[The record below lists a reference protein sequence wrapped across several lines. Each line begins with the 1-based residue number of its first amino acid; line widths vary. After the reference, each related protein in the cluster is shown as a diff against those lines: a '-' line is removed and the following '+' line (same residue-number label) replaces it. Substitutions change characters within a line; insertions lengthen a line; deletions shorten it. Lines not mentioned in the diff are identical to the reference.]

1 MDNNNWRPSLPNGE
15 PALDTGDWRTQLPPD
30 SRQKIVNKI
39 METLKKHFPFSG
51 PEGINELRRIAARF
65 EEKIFSGAVN
75 QTDYL
80 RKISMKMLTMETK
93 SQNAA
98 GSSSSI
104 PAANNGTSMDSIPT
118 NQGILLPGSL
128 P

>member
-1 MDNNNWRPSLPNGE
+1 
-15 PALDTGDWRTQLPPD
+15 
-30 SRQKIVNKI
+30 
-39 METLKKHFPFSG
+39 METLKKHLPYSG

-75 QTDYL
+75 QVINRLLNLFFGCFTDYL

-98 GSSSSI
+98 GSSSTI
-104 PAANNGTSMDSIPT
+104 PTANNGTSMDS
-118 NQGILLPGSL
+118 
-128 P
+128 